1 MVDVEKLSSSKSAS
15 LYFGPFA
22 DRRVA
27 AFHINR
33 RRRNLFLT
41 VTDLTGAVLGVSS
54 AKLFA
59 ADRKKRFA
67 PHIVELIV
75 RQLVVV
81 LKAYRISAVRLF
93 LKISKSFL
101 IKPAVRALKS
111 NGVVVTM
118 IMDLIPRP
126 HNGCRRRKRRR
137 L

>member
-111 NGVVVTM
+111 NGVVALLSGLSM
-118 IMDLIPRP
+118 
-126 HNGCRRRKRRR
+126 CQAF
-137 L
+137 